1 MTIVTRTVQHG
12 EITVDLT
19 REHHTVTVERQISI
33 FQLMECFE
41 IECISHTDRRAMIAV
56 TPGDIIAVFDEAY
69 TRVIRINEFAYL
81 FVVAFELQLCLRNI
95 PVDSIRTETDMQT
108 HTAVG
113 IVATEHA
120 GITSLERNDS
130 TVEHTV

>member
-56 TPGDIIAVFDEAY
+56 TPGYIIAVFDEAY

-81 FVVAFELQLCLRNI
+81 FVVTFELQLCLRNI
-95 PVDSIRTETDMQT
+95 PVDGIRTETDMQT

-113 IVATEHA
+113 IVATNTPA
-120 GITSLERNDS
+120 
-130 TVEHTV
+130 